1 MDLIFISPCYE
12 FCSKMCE
19 TVGVQEQ
26 FVLLVFCPET
36 IAYVVSTLQKVRK
49 LRAFWSDV
57 TGVFLLLF
65 IYEPSY
71 LPLPCFLY
79 V

>member
-1 MDLIFISPCYE
+1 
-12 FCSKMCE
+12 MCE

-26 FVLLVFCPET
+26 FVLLVFCPEI

-57 TGVFLLLF
+57 MIFFVV
-65 IYEPSY
+65 IY
-71 LPLPCFLY
+71 L
-79 V
+79 